1 MEFLKSIGSALSS
14 TFEAVCRIGG
24 EIAKTVAKI
33 APVIEPLLARVH
45 PVVAIVVK
53 VISVVGH
60 ILNVLKPDETV
71 EDIGDRA
78 MQAADQDDNMRP
90 ECFTDYEEYLDAI
103 RSVDLDPVT
112 TEKNKKDNSA
122 TIAGLATVGKGL
134 EERYNL
140 SVGSAGD
147 LLKATL
153 ADPEFFNAE
162 RLANLVENGSDF
174 GEIVNYLEGKSSISQ
189 TETLYEKLYQQEQK
203 INPSA
208 NREAFDES
216 VYDAKQKGQDVL

>member
-1 MEFLKSIGSALSS
+1 MGLLNSIGSALSS
-14 TFEAVCRIGG
+14 AFETVSRIGG

-45 PVVAIVVK
+45 PVLAIAVR
-53 VISVVGH
+53 VIAVVGH

-78 MQAADQDDNMRP
+78 LQAAEQDDDMRP

-103 RSVDLDPVT
+103 RSVDLDPVK
-112 TEKNKKDNSA
+112 TEQNKKDNSA

-134 EERYNL
+134 EEKYNL
-140 SVGSAGD
+140 NVGGAGD

-153 ADPEFFNAE
+153 ADPDFFNSE
-162 RLANLVENGSDF
+162 RLANLIENGSDF

-216 VYDAKQKGQDVL
+216 VYEAKQKGQDIL